1 MTKVGKLRLYFR
13 MLTALAFT
21 LLIMDLMF
29 SFLLTRELKHL
40 RQLERVYLIR
50 SVQCLKANR

>member
-1 MTKVGKLRLYFR
+1 MTKVGKLRQYFR

-29 SFLLTRELKHL
+29 TFLIQRELHRL
-40 RQLERVYLIR
+40 RDLERVYLIR